1 MEYRPLGG
9 SDLRVSIVGFGA
21 WPLGG
26 GSGWEDTDEA
36 EGIATVHA
44 AIDAGINFFD
54 TAELYNE
61 GQSEIVLGKALAGK
75 RDQVIIAS
83 KVCPWNAVNP
93 DSLRASCEASLKRLN
108 TDYLDLYQI
117 HWPIP
122 DETVD
127 AAVDTL
133 QALRKEGKIRTMG
146 VSNFG
151 VQQLDRIVWTGAPI
165 ASNQVAYNLA
175 TRAIEFEVMPSCRKY
190 GISIIAYMG
199 LMQGL
204 LAGIY
209 PTADDVPEFRAGTRH
224 FRGGR
229 GRTRHSEPGFEKEVF
244 TMLDGMR
251 AISAESGI
259 PMAQLAYGWIVS
271 HKSVSSTLMGGR
283 KRSQLVRN
291 LESLQSNIPADV
303 LQALDDVSEELK
315 QGYGPY
321 IDMWEDKS
329 AQRSF

>member
-1 MEYRPLGG
+1 
-9 SDLRVSIVGFGA
+9 VSVVGFGA

-54 TAELYNE
+54 TAEMYNE
-61 GQSEIVLGKALAGK
+61 GHSEEVLGKALAGK
-75 RDQVIIAS
+75 RDQVLVAS
-83 KVCPWNAVNP
+83 KVALWNAVEP
-93 DSLRASCEASLKRLN
+93 DTLRSACEASLKRLN
-108 TDYLDLYQI
+108 MDYLDLYQI
-117 HWPIP
+117 HWPVP
-122 DETVD
+122 DD
-127 AAVDTL
+127 KIDGAIDML
-133 QALRKEGKIRTMG
+133 QTLRKEGKIRSMG
-146 VSNFG
+146 LSNYG
-151 VQQLDRIVWTGAPI
+151 VKQLDRAVWTGAPI
-165 ASNQVAYNLA
+165 ASDQVAYNLA
-175 TRAIEFEVMPSCRKY
+175 TRAIEFEVMPACRKY

-209 PTADDVPEFRAGTRH
+209 PTVDDVPEFRAGTRH
-224 FRGGR
+224 FKGGR

-251 AISAESGI
+251 VISKESGI
-259 PMAQLAYGWIVS
+259 PMAHLAFGWIVS
-271 HKSVSSTLMGGR
+271 HKTVATMLMGGR
-283 KRSQLVRN
+283 KRSQLERN
-291 LESLQSNIPADV
+291 LEFLNKEIPQDV